1 MNQSSSSPCCALWRY
16 EASRRGAVCAVA
28 VRMAAYNYRV
38 TSMSWLP
45 IRYREFYDIPRLF
58 VIEQGGWFY
67 CFECRFDDSLGEYPS
82 SYRVYHLDPTLS
94 AEIDADSWEGLAS
107 KGMFVGE
114 VETHHVKFDETL
126 RAAVDSS
133 VIDLFRPLQSFV
145 ERVRL
150 DNADRYY
157 VWQSRLEFGH
167 EDEDVV
173 LMEPDGRMRTFS
185 SEEEARAYGESR
197 GAAFFR
203 QTIIPFTNLDQL
215 AAWCAEPRSETVDPQ
230 LFVAAWNLFADAGAS
245 AGIPNNVYPEPGWEL
260 ADVAERLYFAL
271 NPTKAE
277 EARPAFTREEL
288 DLLADVLCPGL
299 SEFRARL
306 VDGR

>member
-1 MNQSSSSPCCALWRY
+1 
-16 EASRRGAVCAVA
+16 
-28 VRMAAYNYRV
+28 MA
-38 TSMSWLP
+38 WLP

-67 CFECRFDDSLGEYPS
+67 CFDCRFDDSLDEYPS
-82 SYRVYHLDPTLS
+82 TYRVYHLDPTLS
-94 AEIDADSWEGLAS
+94 AAVDADSWEGLAS
-107 KGMFVGE
+107 KGIFVGE

-167 EDEDVV
+167 EDAV

-185 SEEEARAYGESR
+185 SEPEARAYGESR
-197 GAAFFR
+197 GATFFP
-203 QTIIPFTNLDQL
+203 QSIIPFANLDQL
-215 AAWCAEPRSETVDPQ
+215 AAWCSEPRSETVDPQ
-230 LFVAAWNLFADAGAS
+230 LFVAAWKLFVDAGAS
-245 AGIPNNVYPEPGWEL
+245 AGIPNSVHPEHGWEL
-260 ADVAERLYFAL
+260 ADVADRLYFAL
-271 NPTKAE
+271 NPTKPE
-277 EARPAFTREEL
+277 EARPVFTHEEVE
-288 DLLADVLCPGL
+288 LLAAVLCPGL
-299 SEFRARL
+299 SAFRARL
-306 VDGR
+306 MN